1 MSAVGSVLTVVLSLI
16 LLLLIARLI
25 LGYVL
30 ILTQYRPSG
39 GAAMFFEIVYTM
51 TDIPLRPLDRVLP
64 VIRIGRFGLSL
75 SFPVLFLAVSILL
88 SQVQQ
93 L

>member
-1 MSAVGSVLTVVLSLI
+1 MSAVGTVLTVVLSLI
-16 LLLLIARLI
+16 LLLLIARLV

-30 ILTQYRPSG
+30 FLTRYRPAG
-39 GAAMFFEIVYTM
+39 GAAVFFEIVYTI

>member
-1 MSAVGSVLTVVLSLI
+1 VSAVGTVLTVVLSLI

-30 ILTQYRPSG
+30 ILTPYRPSG
-39 GAAMFFEIVYTM
+39 SAAMFFEIVYTI

-64 VIRIGRFGLSL
+64 ALRIGRFGLSL